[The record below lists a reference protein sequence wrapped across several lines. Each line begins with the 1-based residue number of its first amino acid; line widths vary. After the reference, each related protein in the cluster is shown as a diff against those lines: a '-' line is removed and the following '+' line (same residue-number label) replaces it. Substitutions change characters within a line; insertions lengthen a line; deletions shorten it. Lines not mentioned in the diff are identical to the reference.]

1 MLEETF
7 SLIKKFEPLRKFP
20 SRNKIGLLR
29 IGYDHPLSLTQ
40 SEANFL
46 LKEDISAI
54 IRFLEQEN
62 LPINPGLISL
72 IHQIGIVT
80 FKRSKLRKALE
91 SGNFEAVKSFFMSWS
106 KIDGVSDPELYERRK
121 EELLYLRLEE

>member
-29 IGYDHPLSLTQ
+29 TGYD
-40 SEANFL
+40 L

-62 LPINPGLISL
+62 LPINPDLISL

-80 FKRSKLRKALE
+80 FKRSKLKKALE
-91 SGNFEAVKSFFMSWS
+91 SGNSEEVKSFFMSWS
-106 KIDGVSDPELYERRK
+106 KVDGVSDPELYERRK
-121 EELLYLRLEE
+121 EELLYLRLKE